1 MGRSIVRLLIV
12 VVGKG
17 LSSVIKCPKP
27 STVSIE
33 SQRWLGR
40 CRPKLRSFLSFSYF
54 VFVFSFFAYGQWYFS
69 WYGFSFSVFESS
81 QNNIII
87 HHQSICESLSDS
99 DMTHVTLCWPC
110 KRLLCRKLYLR
121 HVWMDHTINLG
132 RSIIPVTV
140 PVTVIS
146 RGKKSIQLPTPEIT
160 NKSETCAVN
169 TGHLTLPTDDY
180 YILKAI
186 ICSLLRVL

>member
-1 MGRSIVRLLIV
+1 
-12 VVGKG
+12 
-17 LSSVIKCPKP
+17 
-27 STVSIE
+27 
-33 SQRWLGR
+33 
-40 CRPKLRSFLSFSYF
+40 
-54 VFVFSFFAYGQWYFS
+54 
-69 WYGFSFSVFESS
+69 
-81 QNNIII
+81 
-87 HHQSICESLSDS
+87 
-99 DMTHVTLCWPC
+99 
-110 KRLLCRKLYLR
+110 
-121 HVWMDHTINLG
+121 MDHTINLG